1 MNRLSLMSTAVLMG
15 TKLGGIVPGLANP
28 GQPIQSA
35 RPGEPKIKLSS
46 MSRNGSS
53 FLHPDVGRA
62 LGSYPVKAA
71 SRPAMKS
78 LHESIAHGGFSVPSS
93 YAY

>member
-1 MNRLSLMSTAVLMG
+1 MG
-15 TKLGGIVPGLANP
+15 TILGGIVPDLANP

-46 MSRNGSS
+46 LSRNGSS
-53 FLHPDVGRA
+53 FLHTDVGHAR
-62 LGSYPVKAA
+62 GSYPVKAA

-78 LHESIAHGGFSVPSS
+78 LHESMAHGGFSVSSS